1 MNRIFFIKNDVFRI
15 KMSYSALYDHANI
28 SKDGI
33 SSQCV
38 IVSNHMFSYIIKR
51 TSNDL
56 WTWWWC
62 LLSTTDIWQSI
73 RTNSNFIIEFISDYH
88 IPRVL
93 RFNLFKQLN
102 PKKEFVYISWWVR
115 HGIYMFCNR
124 NDMFAVS
131 SYMAQQPDL
140 YFVPWCNPHPFAFV
154 FNKILISG

>member
-1 MNRIFFIKNDVFRI
+1 
-15 KMSYSALYDHANI
+15 MSYSALYDPASI

-38 IVSNHMFSYIIKR
+38 IVSAPSNHMFSYIIKR

-73 RTNSNFIIEFISDYH
+73 RTNSNFIIEFISDYY

-93 RFNLFKQLN
+93 RFNLFKQTN
-102 PKKEFVYISWWVR
+102 PKDELV
-115 HGIYMFCNR
+115 
-124 NDMFAVS
+124 
-131 SYMAQQPDL
+131 
-140 YFVPWCNPHPFAFV
+140 
-154 FNKILISG
+154 